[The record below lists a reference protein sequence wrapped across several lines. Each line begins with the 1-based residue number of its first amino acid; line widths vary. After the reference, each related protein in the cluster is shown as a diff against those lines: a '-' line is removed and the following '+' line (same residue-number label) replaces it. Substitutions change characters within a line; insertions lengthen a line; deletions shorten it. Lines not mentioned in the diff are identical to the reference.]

1 MPCEEFDYL
10 NLVNVRE
17 GDVMPNSFLAVPVG
31 LTHKLFRFSGII
43 CHNFVGQSGDW
54 RRYTATVTLPNMG
67 LNWVSASQV
76 DTSQNRLAFEH
87 GAATVFLASISNN
100 DNTVNAGWAVDRVI
114 AGVTEDHLSLRISL
128 AVRDSDGF
136 IARLGYRLD
145 ILARTSL

>member
-1 MPCEEFDYL
+1 MSVPASREHAMPCEEFDYL

-76 DTSQNRLAFEH
+76 DPSQNRLEFEH
-87 GAATVFLASISNN
+87 GAATVFLARS
-100 DNTVNAGWAVDRVI
+100 
-114 AGVTEDHLSLRISL
+114 RIMIIPSMP
-128 AVRDSDGF
+128 VGRW
-136 IARLGYRLD
+136 IV
-145 ILARTSL
+145 